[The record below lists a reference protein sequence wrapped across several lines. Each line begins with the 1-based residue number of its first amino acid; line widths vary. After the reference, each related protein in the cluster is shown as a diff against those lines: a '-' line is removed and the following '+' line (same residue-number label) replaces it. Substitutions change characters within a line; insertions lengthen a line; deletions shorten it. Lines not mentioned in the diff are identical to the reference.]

1 MTRTEARRIGRMRR
15 IITVIATC
23 VAVAGLIA
31 VCAITK
37 PWTLIAG
44 MTGSGGTGTLSSS
57 STGVH
62 ASSGTSVDVST
73 LRTQPVTTG
82 VLNAETRLGG
92 TLQYDEPSE
101 FQPATGTITQLPTP
115 GAEIATGQQVYE
127 MDGVTVPLFH
137 GARPFWRT
145 LQVDVPDGPDVTQ
158 LETNLQ
164 ELGYFKAAPNAHFD
178 WRTRE
183 AIRQW
188 QAKTLGLTGD
198 RVTGV
203 FEPGSVALAATAP
216 IRIKTVTARLGE
228 TDVSP
233 GTYTGVALHV
243 EATLTA
249 TQAATFKA
257 GDKVQVI
264 LPNNTTID
272 TALAA
277 VDQGGQ
283 SSGKDGQV
291 TSPSAR
297 VDFPDQT
304 QVASFGATSVQLV
317 IPNATNANTAETLIV
332 PVTAIIASAGNT
344 YAVDVV
350 RGQRLERIP
359 VELGLVAN
367 AQVQLTR
374 ADGLKAGDKVVVS

>member
-1 MTRTEARRIGRMRR
+1 MTRTETRRIGKVRR
-15 IITVIATC
+15 IIATIAAC
-23 VAVAGLIA
+23 VTVAGLIA
-31 VCAITK
+31 VCAITR
-37 PWTLIAG
+37 PWTLIAD
-44 MTGSGGTGTLSSS
+44 MTGPDRTGKATATGT
-57 STGVH
+57 H
-62 ASSGTSVDVST
+62 ASSGIAVDVST

-137 GARPFWRT
+137 GTRPFWRT

-164 ELGYFKAAPNAHFD
+164 ELGYFKAAPNTHFD

-188 QAKTLGLTGD
+188 QTRTLGLTGD
-198 RVTGV
+198 QVTGI

-216 IRIKTVTARLGE
+216 IRINTVTAKLGE
-228 TDVSP
+228 TNVSP
-233 GTYTGVALHV
+233 GTYTGVALHI
-243 EATLTA
+243 EATLSA

-257 GDKVQVI
+257 GDTVQVI

-272 TALAA
+272 TTLAA

-283 SSGKDGQV
+283 STGKDGQV

-297 VDFPDQT
+297 IDFPDQT

-332 PVTAIIASAGNT
+332 PVTAIIASAGST

>member
-1 MTRTEARRIGRMRR
+1 MTRTETRRIGKVRR
-15 IITVIATC
+15 IIATIAAC
-23 VAVAGLIA
+23 VTAAGIIA

-37 PWTLIAG
+37 PWTLIAD
-44 MTGSGGTGTLSSS
+44 MTGTNHTGAT
-57 STGVH
+57 TGVH
-62 ASSGTSVDVST
+62 ASSGTSTDVST

-82 VLNAETRLGG
+82 ILNAETRLGG

-115 GAEIATGQQVYE
+115 GAEITTGQQVYE
-127 MDGVTVPLFH
+127 MNGVIVPLFH

-158 LETNLQ
+158 LEENLQ
-164 ELGYFKAAPNAHFD
+164 ELGYFKAAPNTHFD
-178 WRTRE
+178 WLTRE

-188 QAKTLGLTGD
+188 QTKTLGLTGD
-198 RVTGV
+198 QVTGV

-216 IRIKTVTARLGE
+216 IRINTVTAKPGE
-228 TDVSP
+228 TNVSL

-257 GDKVQVI
+257 GDTVQVI
-264 LPNNTTID
+264 LPDNTTID

-283 SSGKDGQV
+283 STGKDGQV

-297 VDFPDQT
+297 ISRVLSSSGTFRWK
-304 QVASFGATSVQLV
+304 ALFS
-317 IPNATNANTAETLIV
+317 ETGVLR
-332 PVTAIIASAGNT
+332 PK
-344 YAVDVV
+344 
-350 RGQRLERIP
+350 Q
-359 VELGLVAN
+359 
-367 AQVQLTR
+367 
-374 ADGLKAGDKVVVS
+374 